1 MRRRRGNKFIG
12 GREHNPQPF
21 SIRKRAPAGWSW
33 RVDPRAGLVHLPVR
47 LVTASRFRRATSSMS
62 TDIQIVPLSRNP
74 RDVLRFLKVSYGIY
88 RDDPNW
94 VAPLL
99 MDLKKVFTDANP
111 LFEHAV
117 MQLWV
122 ATRGGRDVGRMAG
135 IIDRNH
141 NRVSKEPAAFFGF
154 FESVDDADVSRRLF
168 ETVTGWT
175 RQAGLSRLL
184 GPMNPTTN
192 DECGLLIEGF
202 DSSPVI
208 MMTYNPR
215 YYVTLVE
222 AAGFKKAKDLLAFHM
237 DLAKIPM
244 DRLGRIAAKIKQR
257 NPNLVFRPVRRK
269 TLQQDLVKVK
279 EVYNAAW
286 EDNWGFVPMTDAEVD
301 FMAARLKPLLMEGLI
316 WLTEAGTEPVGFLLA
331 MPDYNVALKPLQ
343 GRLLTP
349 KLLGFL
355 PYVLGWKCPPRTR
368 VITLGV
374 KHAYRSKGLESA
386 MLIEGLKVGIAA
398 GVTES
403 EASWILEDNVIMCRM
418 LEAIGGRV
426 YKTYRL
432 YERQI

>member
-1 MRRRRGNKFIG
+1 M
-12 GREHNPQPF
+12 
-21 SIRKRAPAGWSW
+21 
-33 RVDPRAGLVHLPVR
+33 
-47 LVTASRFRRATSSMS
+47 SS
-62 TDIQIVPLSRNP
+62 DIQIVPLSRSP

-88 RDDPNW
+88 GDDPNW

-99 MDLKKVFTDANP
+99 MDLRKVFTDANP
-111 LFEHAV
+111 LFEHAM

-122 ATRGGRDVGRMAG
+122 ATRGGQDVGRIAG
-135 IIDRNH
+135 IIDHNH
-141 NRVSKEPAAFFGF
+141 NRVTKDPAAFFGF
-154 FESVDDADVSRRLF
+154 FETVDDAAVSRRLF
-168 ETVTGWT
+168 ETVAGWT
-175 RQAGLSRLL
+175 RQAGLPRLL

-192 DECGLLIEGF
+192 DECGLLVEGF
-202 DSSPVI
+202 DSPPVF

-215 YYVTLVE
+215 YYVPLVE
-222 AAGFKKAKDLLAFHM
+222 AAGFRKTKDLLAFYM

-244 DRLGRIAAKIKQR
+244 DRLGRIAGKIKAR
-257 NPNLVFRPVRRK
+257 NPELAFRAVKRK

-301 FMAARLKPLLMEGLI
+301 FMAARLKPLLMEGLV
-316 WLTEAGTEPVGFLLA
+316 WLAEVGSEPVGFLLA
-331 MPDYNVALKPLQ
+331 LPDYNVALQPLR

-349 KLLGFL
+349 KLLGFI
-355 PYVLGWKCPPRTR
+355 PYLLGWKCPPRTR
-368 VITLGV
+368 VVTLGM
-374 KHAYRSKGLESA
+374 KEKYRSKGLESA

-403 EASWILEDNVIMCRM
+403 EASWILEDNIQMRRV

-432 YERQI
+432 YERQA

>member
-1 MRRRRGNKFIG
+1 
-12 GREHNPQPF
+12 
-21 SIRKRAPAGWSW
+21 
-33 RVDPRAGLVHLPVR
+33 
-47 LVTASRFRRATSSMS
+47 MS
-62 TDIQIVPLSRNP
+62 NDIQIVPLSCNT
-74 RDVLRFLKVSYGIY
+74 RDVMRFLRVSYRIY

-99 MDLKKVFTDANP
+99 MDLKKVFTNANP

-122 ATRGGRDVGRMAG
+122 ATRGGQDVGRIAG
-135 IIDRNH
+135 IIDRNYNH
-141 NRVSKEPAAFFGF
+141 VAKEPAAFFGF
-154 FESVDDADVSRRLF
+154 FESVDDPTVSRRLF
-168 ETVTGWT
+168 ETVSSWT
-175 RQAGLSRLL
+175 RQAGLQRLL

-192 DECGLLIEGF
+192 DECGLLVEGF
-202 DSSPVI
+202 DSPPVI

-222 AAGFKKAKDLLAFHM
+222 AAGFRKAKDLLAFHM

-244 DRLGRIAAKIKQR
+244 DRLGRIATKIKQR
-257 NPNLVFRPVRRK
+257 NPNLIFRPVRRK
-269 TLQQDLVKVK
+269 TLEQDLVKVK

-286 EDNWGFVPMTDAEVD
+286 QDNWGFVPMTDAEVD

-316 WLTEAGTEPVGFLLA
+316 WLAEAGPEPVGFLLA
-331 MPDYNVALKPLQ
+331 LPDYNVALKPLQ

-349 KLLGFL
+349 KVLGFI
-355 PYVLGWKCPPRTR
+355 PYLLGWKCPPRTR

-374 KHAYRSKGLESA
+374 KQAYRAKGLESA
-386 MLIEGLKVGIAA
+386 MLIEGLKVGIEA
-398 GVTES
+398 GVRES
-403 EASWILEDNVIMCRM
+403 EASWILEDNVMMCRVI
-418 LEAIGGRV
+418 EAIGGRP